1 MTFLFQIDNKL
12 TFELMEKKSSNYLD
26 EVEVFGDQ
34 FLAVVHDENTSDIQF
49 DIVLL
54 FLVFK
59 QIEGRP
65 LGDKQKCTEFEL
77 SFNAEVRKKIVN
89 SMKFNFQYKGRLS
102 KVPNFKF
109 QESSGKKLKFLKVN
123 QS

>member
-1 MTFLFQIDNKL
+1 MTL
-12 TFELMEKKSSNYLD
+12 ELIRKNMSNYLD
-26 EVEVFGDQ
+26 EVEVFWDQ
-34 FLAVVHDENTSDIQF
+34 FLAIVHDENTSDIQF

-77 SFNAEVRKKIVN
+77 SFNAEIREKKSLIRCLYSN
-89 SMKFNFQYKGRLS
+89 TKIGYKKYRIL
-102 KVPNFKF
+102 NFK
-109 QESSGKKLKFLKVN
+109 N
-123 QS
+123 

>member
-1 MTFLFQIDNKL
+1 M
-12 TFELMEKKSSNYLD
+12 TFELIRKNMSNYLD
-26 EVEVFGDQ
+26 EVEVFWDQ
-34 FLAVVHDENTSDIQF
+34 FLAIVHDENTSDIQF

-77 SFNAEVRKKIVN
+77 SFNAEIREKN
-89 SMKFNFQYKGRLS
+89 R
-102 KVPNFKF
+102 
-109 QESSGKKLKFLKVN
+109 
-123 QS
+123 

>member
-1 MTFLFQIDNKL
+1 MTFLFQIGNHL
-12 TFELMEKKSSNYLD
+12 TFELIKKSSNYLD
-26 EVEVFGDQ
+26 EVEVFWDQ
-34 FLAVVHDENTSDIQF
+34 FLAIVHDENTSDIQF

-77 SFNAEVRKKIVN
+77 SLNAEIRKKSLIRCIPIQRYVIK
-89 SMKFNFQYKGRLS
+89 STQF
-102 KVPNFKF
+102 
-109 QESSGKKLKFLKVN
+109 
-123 QS
+123 

>member
-1 MTFLFQIDNKL
+1 MLKITFLFQIGNNL
-12 TFELMEKKSSNYLD
+12 TFELIKKSSYYLD
-26 EVEVFGDQ
+26 EVEVFWDQ
-34 FLAVVHDENTSDIQF
+34 FLAIVHDENTSDIQF

-77 SFNAEVRKKIVN
+77 SFNAEIREKKN
-89 SMKFNFQYKGRLS
+89 R
-102 KVPNFKF
+102 
-109 QESSGKKLKFLKVN
+109 
-123 QS
+123 

>member
-1 MTFLFQIDNKL
+1 MTFLFKIDNKL
-12 TFELMEKKSSNYLD
+12 TFESLKKKSSNYLN
-26 EVEVFGDQ
+26 EVEVFRDQ
-34 FLAVVHDENTSDIQF
+34 FLAIVHDENTSDIQF

-77 SFNAEVRKKIVN
+77 SFNAEIRDKN
-89 SMKFNFQYKGRLS
+89 R
-102 KVPNFKF
+102 
-109 QESSGKKLKFLKVN
+109 
-123 QS
+123 

>member
-1 MTFLFQIDNKL
+1 MILLKMTFLFQIGSHL
-12 TFELMEKKSSNYLD
+12 TFELIKKKSSNYLD

-77 SFNAEVRKKIVN
+77 SFNAEINRKTSLIRCN
-89 SMKFNFQYKGRLS
+89 IS
-102 KVPNFKF
+102 KVVKITNFKF
-109 QESSGKKLKFLKVN
+109 QELGGN
-123 QS
+123 C

>member
-1 MTFLFQIDNKL
+1 MTL
-12 TFELMEKKSSNYLD
+12 ELIRKNMSNYLD
-26 EVEVFGDQ
+26 EVEVFWDQ
-34 FLAVVHDENTSDIQF
+34 FLAIVHDENTSDIQF

-77 SFNAEVRKKIVN
+77 SFNAEIRKKN
-89 SMKFNFQYKGRLS
+89 RYFDAFQYIGR
-102 KVPNFKF
+102 
-109 QESSGKKLKFLKVN
+109 
-123 QS
+123 